1 MGRQIYFDMK
11 DGTTKNYTV
20 ITFQMPSVNYVRI
33 TEISLFPDSSFSSYG
48 KFNIIVAGNTQ
59 FETPKTLK
67 SGYTIDTSKFKSIV
81 KLPDGREVEGLV
93 LAPNEK
99 IEIPIWSDGTN
110 QITLSVGIVGELL

>member
-1 MGRQIYFDMK
+1 MK
-11 DGTTKNYTV
+11 DGTTTSYTV

-48 KFNIIVAGNTQ
+48 KFNIMVAGNTQ
-59 FETPKTLK
+59 CDTPKGLK